1 MDTEALD
8 ELKGIA
14 TVTDICRTL
23 QKLKGLSDTVSD
35 GEELWG
41 NELDGDLITLES
53 SLSLSLSLSFQAA
66 APTQG
71 ACRLLSM

>member
-1 MDTEALD
+1 MHMDAGQD

-23 QKLKGLSDTVSD
+23 QKSKGLSDTVSD

-53 SLSLSLSLSFQAA
+53 SLGYSFQAA

>member
-1 MDTEALD
+1 MHMDAGQD

-23 QKLKGLSDTVSD
+23 QKSKGLSDTVSD

-53 SLSLSLSLSFQAA
+53 SL
-66 APTQG
+66 G
-71 ACRLLSM
+71 

>member
-1 MDTEALD
+1 MDTDKD

-35 GEELWG
+35 GKSYGEMSWMG
-41 NELDGDLITLES
+41 I
-53 SLSLSLSLSFQAA
+53 
-66 APTQG
+66 
-71 ACRLLSM
+71 